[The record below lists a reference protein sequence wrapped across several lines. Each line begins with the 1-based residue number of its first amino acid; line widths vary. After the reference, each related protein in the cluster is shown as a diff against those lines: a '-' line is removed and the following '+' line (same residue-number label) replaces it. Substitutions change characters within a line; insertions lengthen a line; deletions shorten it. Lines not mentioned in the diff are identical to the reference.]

1 MQTLVIYDSK
11 FGNTEKVAEAIG
23 RGAASL
29 GAVRVR
35 STSEAAGSATFGADR
50 PDLVI
55 LGGPTHNHGV
65 SKVLRAFLDAIPV
78 PLQGLPAAAFDTR
91 YRGPSLVMG
100 SAASGA
106 DKALRGNGSR
116 AVASPESFFIVR
128 GGPLEKQSLEPGEL
142 DRAEA
147 WGRSVA
153 SAARGA

>member
-29 GAVRVR
+29 GTVRVQ
-35 STSEAAGSATFGADR
+35 STSEAASDADFGPGR

-65 SKVLRAFLDAIPV
+65 SKVLRAFLDSMPAS
-78 PLQGLPAAAFDTR
+78 LQGLPAAAFDTR

-106 DKALRGNGSR
+106 DKALRGSGSR
-116 AVASPESFFIVR
+116 TVATPESFFIVR
-128 GGPLEKQSLEPGEL
+128 GGPLEKQTLELGEL

-147 WGRSVA
+147 WGRTVA
-153 SAARGA
+153 TAAR